1 MKEIE
6 ILVELYDNIEDV
18 KEKFKQFN
26 YEGLKRTIDEY
37 YYDPKRDD
45 LKPDKDNQLSH
56 CLRLRTKNNDYSITY
71 KDDVFD
77 NGKWLYS
84 NEYETKI
91 ENIDMLREIF
101 NKLGLVKFI
110 EIDNE
115 KETYTYNDYEIV
127 IENVKDL
134 GLFMEVEYC
143 TNDNIDIKQV
153 KNQIQDFIDGLDLKV
168 SKEYL
173 SPWSSITSC
182 KSATIVESSSF
193 ICIAK

>member
-6 ILVELYDNIEDV
+6 VLVEVYDEVNIV
-18 KEKFKQFN
+18 KDRLNDFGYK
-26 YEGLKRTIDEY
+26 GLKKTIDEY
-37 YYDPKRDD
+37 YYDPKRET

-56 CLRLRTKNNDYSITY
+56 CLRIRSKNNEYSITY

-101 NKLGLVKFI
+101 DRLGLVKFI

-115 KETYTYNDYEIV
+115 KETYVYNDYEIV

-134 GLFMEVEYC
+134 GIFMEVEYC
-143 TNDNIDIKQV
+143 TSLDVDV
-153 KNQIQDFIDGLDLKV
+153 KEVKKQIQDFIDNLNLNV
-168 SKEYL
+168 SKELNMGKPEMYL
-173 SPWSSITSC
+173 KKHNIH
-182 KSATIVESSSF
+182 ID
-193 ICIAK
+193 